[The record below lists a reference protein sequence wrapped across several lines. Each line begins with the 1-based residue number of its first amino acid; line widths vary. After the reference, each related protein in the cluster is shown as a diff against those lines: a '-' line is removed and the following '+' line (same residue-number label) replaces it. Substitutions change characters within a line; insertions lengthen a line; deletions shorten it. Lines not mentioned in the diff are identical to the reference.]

1 MIRRP
6 PGSTRTDT
14 LFPYTT
20 LFRSN
25 RPEKKNAIT
34 TAMYVRVTEAL
45 RQVDNRDDVRA
56 VAFLGTD
63 GCFSAGNDMA
73 DFLAYAMGGGSR
85 PAAADLLQALA
96 TCGKPMVSGVD
107 GLAIGIGT
115 TLNLHCDM
123 TVASSRSL
131 FQLGR
136 AHV

>member
-73 DFLAYAMGGGSR
+73 DFLAYRSAEHTS
-85 PAAADLLQALA
+85 ALQ
-96 TCGKPMVSGVD
+96 
-107 GLAIGIGT
+107 
-115 TLNLHCDM
+115 
-123 TVASSRSL
+123 SL
-131 FQLGR
+131 MRNSYAVFCL
-136 AHV
+136 